1 MKLAHQFFGTSTT
14 RTKKI
19 VELCMLPPC
28 FGNLELQSKRS
39 NYVAYIFRHAN
50 RLQLNLDQSSL
61 HGWSK
66 TAVRWMDEYFPND
79 IHVVLITANEEEGED
94 KQEEG
99 DAIEEEDDTD
109 VELED
114 FS

>member
-1 MKLAHQFFGTSTT
+1 
-14 RTKKI
+14 
-19 VELCMLPPC
+19 MLSPC
-28 FGNLELQSKRS
+28 FNYLELHLSWS
-39 NYVAYIFRHAN
+39 NCEAYIFRHTD
-50 RLQLNLDQSSL
+50 RLQLNFDQPSL

-66 TAVRWMDEYFPND
+66 TFVRWMAEYFPND
-79 IHVVLITANEEEGED
+79 INAVLITANEEEGED

-99 DAIEEEDDTD
+99 DDIEEEDEAD